1 MNILLIGSGGR
12 EHAIAWKLLQSK
24 KLAHLY
30 LTSPNATVE
39 ILQQEFAEEKFP
51 GRVTRCPLKETEHQA
66 LIDFVKQHDIQLV
79 IMGNE
84 APLAAGLSD
93 LLRANNIAVFG
104 PSKAAAEI
112 ESSKVFSK
120 EFMQRHGISTARFKA
135 FTDFKLAQHYLNTSD
150 YPIVIKASGLAAGK
164 GVYLPDTKTEAESI
178 LRDLLVAKSLGDA
191 GNEIVIEERLTG
203 PEVSLLC
210 FTDGKTVSPM
220 PPARDHKRLKT
231 GDIGPNT
238 GGMGVFAPVKLTPTL
253 TLPREYT
260 REGTDP
266 EHAAIDYITKSIL
279 QPTIDGMR
287 AEGKP
292 FVGVLYAGLMLTPD
306 GPKVLEYNCRFGDP
320 ETQVLLPLLKSDLL
334 EIILACV
341 EGLLKDYTI
350 EWMDQAAVCVVLA
363 SKHYPEKSS
372 SGDIITLPKKTKHN
386 THVFH
391 AGTRWDNNIISTAGG
406 RILGITAL
414 GKNLE
419 EARKMAYDDIKD
431 IKFDGMQH
439 RTDIGTSATND
450 SSLDAYAQAGVDIN
464 AGNRTIELMKN
475 AVKSTYGK
483 EVLAGIGAFGGMYD
497 ANFMK
502 DMKHPVLV
510 ASTDGVGTKVELG
523 VKAERFKSLGYDIVN
538 HSINDILVQGARP
551 LFFFDYVAVS
561 KLDPQQVAEAV
572 TGMAEACKAV
582 GCALLGGE
590 TAEMPG
596 VYAPNMFDIAGTIV
610 GVVEKD
616 QALPRNDIQ
625 VGDVLLGIGSSGPHT
640 NGYSL
645 VRKIF
650 AEDAL
655 DVVLPELGIPLV
667 DALLAPHR
675 NYLPIL
681 TKALHDA
688 KHPIKGLVHI
698 TGGGF
703 YENIPRFLPDGINAE
718 ISKDS
723 WPVPAL
729 FQLIQKRGE
738 IPFEQ
743 MHRIFNMGVGMII
756 ITAPENVELVK
767 KLVAEPVWQIGHLTK
782 GNREVVFK

>member
-12 EHAIAWKLLQSK
+12 EHAIAWKLLQSN
-24 KLAHLY
+24 KLKQLY
-30 LTSPNATVE
+30 MTSPNATVE
-39 ILQQEFAEEKFP
+39 ILQQDYPNRAQ
-51 GRVTRCPLKETEHQA
+51 RCNLQETEHQA
-66 LIDFVKQHDIQLV
+66 LIDFVKQHDIKLV
-79 IMGNE
+79 IIGNE

-93 LLRANNIAVFG
+93 LLHANDIAVFG

-120 EFMQRHGISTARFKA
+120 EFMERHSIPTARFKH
-135 FTDFKLAQHYLNTSD
+135 FTDFKLAQHYLNTID

-164 GVYLPDTKTEAESI
+164 GVYLPETKTEAETI
-178 LRDLLVAKSLGDA
+178 LGELLLDKILGDA
-191 GNEIVIEERLTG
+191 GNEVVIEERLIG

-210 FTDGKTVSPM
+210 FSDGKTVKPM

-238 GGMGVFAPVKLTPTL
+238 GGMGVFAPV
-253 TLPREYT
+253 TLPEGVTVEELT
-260 REGTDP
+260 RTV
-266 EHAAIDYITKSIL
+266 L
-279 QPTIDGMR
+279 QPTIDGLR
-287 AEGKP
+287 TEGCP

-334 EIILACV
+334 EIILGCV
-341 EGLLKDYTI
+341 EGLLINCKI
-350 EWMDQAAVCVVLA
+350 EWYDQAAVCVVLA
-363 SKHYPEKSS
+363 SKQYPEKST
-372 SGDIITLPKKTKHN
+372 SGDMISLPKNTKPN
-386 THVFH
+386 THIFH
-391 AGTRWDNNIISTAGG
+391 AGTRYQDKLTTTAGG

-414 GKNLE
+414 GRTLD
-419 EARKMAYDDIKD
+419 EARHMAYDTIKD

-439 RTDIGTSATND
+439 RTDIGADIKVSGPVD
-450 SSLDAYAQAGVDIN
+450 PYAQAGVDIN
-464 AGNRTIELMKN
+464 AGNKAIELMSK
-475 AVKSTYGK
+475 AVKSTYGS
-483 EVLAGIGAFGGMYD
+483 EVLAGIGAFGGMFD
-497 ANFMK
+497 CSFMK
-502 DMKHPVLV
+502 DMRHPVLV

-523 VKAERFKSLGYDIVN
+523 VKAKRFKSLGYDIVN

-551 LFFFDYVAVS
+551 LFFFDYIAAS
-561 KLDPQQVAEAV
+561 KLDPQQVAETV

-616 QALPRNDIQ
+616 QALPRKDLQ
-625 VGDVLLGIGSSGPHT
+625 AGDVLLAIGSSGPHT

-645 VRKIF
+645 IRKIF
-650 AEDAL
+650 VNDDLDA
-655 DVVLPELGIPLV
+655 VLPELGIPLA

-675 NYLPIL
+675 NYFPIL
-681 TKALHDA
+681 TKALNDSA
-688 KHPIKGLVHI
+688 HPIKGMVHI

-703 YENIPRFLPDGINAE
+703 YENIPRVLPEGVGAE

-723 WPVPAL
+723 WSVPAL
-729 FQLIQKRGE
+729 FQLIQKRGG
-738 IPFEQ
+738 IRFEQ
-743 MHRIFNMGVGMII
+743 MHRIFNMGIGMII
-756 ITAPENVELVK
+756 ITAPANVELVK
-767 KLVAEPVWQIGHLTK
+767 KLINEPVWQIGQLVK
-782 GNREVVFK
+782 GNKHDVVFK

>member
-12 EHAIAWKLLQSK
+12 EHAIAWKLLQSPK
-24 KLAHLY
+24 IKQLY
-30 LTSPNATVE
+30 LTTLNATVE
-39 ILQQEFAEEKFP
+39 ILQQEFPA
-51 GRVTRCPLKETEHQA
+51 RVQRCNLTETEHQA
-66 LIDFVKQHDIQLV
+66 LLDFVKQHAINLV
-79 IMGNE
+79 IIGNE

-93 LLRANNIAVFG
+93 LMRANNIAVFG
-104 PSKAAAEI
+104 PSKTAAEI

-120 EFMQRHGISTARFKA
+120 EFMERHGIPTARFKH
-135 FTDFKLAQHYLNTSD
+135 FTDFKLALHYLNAID

-164 GVYLPDTKTEAESI
+164 GVYLPETKIEAESI
-178 LRDLLVAKSLGDA
+178 VRDLLLDKILGDA
-191 GNEIVIEERLTG
+191 GNEIVIEERLIG

-210 FTDGKTVSPM
+210 FSDGKTVKPM

-238 GGMGVFAPVKLTPTL
+238 GGMGVFAPVRLAQDVRGGAEAVPFDASAAKVPQ
-253 TLPREYT
+253 RQ
-260 REGTDP
+260 DP
-266 EHAAIDYITKSIL
+266 EQEAIKHLTQTIL

-287 AEGKP
+287 AEGRP
-292 FVGVLYAGLMLTPD
+292 FVGVLYAGLMLTPQ

-334 EIILACV
+334 DIILACV
-341 EGLLKDYTI
+341 EGLLVNCQI
-350 EWMDQAAVCVVLA
+350 EWYDDTAVCVVLA
-363 SKHYPEKSS
+363 SKQYPEKNTA
-372 SGDIITLPKKTKHN
+372 GDVITLPKNTKARSHI
-386 THVFH
+386 FH
-391 AGTRWDNNIISTAGG
+391 AGTRYQNKLTTTAGG

-414 GKNLE
+414 GKTLD
-419 EARKMAYDDIKD
+419 EARHMAYDTIKD

-439 RTDIGTSATND
+439 RTDIGLSGPVD
-450 SSLDAYAQAGVDIN
+450 PYAQAGVDIN
-464 AGNRTIELMKN
+464 AGNKAIELMSK
-475 AVKSTYGK
+475 AVKSTYGP
-483 EVLAGIGAFGGMYD
+483 EVLAGIGAFGGMFD
-497 ANFMK
+497 CSFMK
-502 DMKHPVLV
+502 DMRHPVLV

-523 VKAERFKSLGYDIVN
+523 VKAKRFKTLGYDIVN

-551 LFFFDYVAVS
+551 LFFFDYVAAS
-561 KLDPQQVAEAV
+561 KLDPEQVAQTV

-616 QALPRNDIQ
+616 LALPRKDLQ
-625 VGDVLLGIGSSGPHT
+625 AGDVLLAIGSSGPHT

-645 VRKIF
+645 IRKIF
-650 AEDAL
+650 ANDDLDA
-655 DVVLPELGIPLV
+655 VLPELGIPLA

-681 TKALHDA
+681 TKALNDSA
-688 KHPIKGLVHI
+688 HPIKGMVHI

-703 YENIPRFLPDGINAE
+703 YENIPRVLPEGVGAE
-718 ISKDS
+718 INKGS

-756 ITAPENVELVK
+756 ITAPANVELVK
-767 KLVAEPVWQIGHLTK
+767 KLINEPVWQIGQLVK
-782 GNREVVFK
+782 GQRDVKFV

>member
-1 MNILLIGSGGR
+1 MKRLITMNILLIGSGGR
-12 EHAIAWKLLQSK
+12 EHAIAWKLLQSNPERSNRLQK
-24 KLAHLY
+24 LY

-39 ILQQEFAEEKFP
+39 ILQQEDAT
-51 GRVTRCPLKETEHQA
+51 RVERCHLKETEHQA
-66 LIDFVKQHDIQLV
+66 IIEFVKQHGIQLV
-79 IMGNE
+79 IIGNE

-93 LLRANNIAVFG
+93 LLQANNIAVFG

-120 EFMQRHGISTARFKA
+120 EFMQRHHIPTARFKA
-135 FTDFKLAQHYLNTSD
+135 FTDYKIALHYLNTID

-164 GVYLPDTKTEAESI
+164 GVYLPDTKAEAESI
-178 LRDLLVAKSLGDA
+178 LRDLLVDKSLGDA
-191 GNEIVIEERLTG
+191 GNEVVIEERLTG

-210 FTDGKTVSPM
+210 FSDGKTVSPM

-238 GGMGVFAPVKLTPTL
+238 GGMGVFAPV
-253 TLPREYT
+253 TLPAGLTVDEL
-260 REGTDP
+260 
-266 EHAAIDYITKSIL
+266 TKTIL

-287 AEGKP
+287 AEGRP
-292 FVGVLYAGLMLTPD
+292 FVGVLYAGLMLTPE

-334 EIILACV
+334 DIVLACV
-341 EGLLKDYTI
+341 EGELSNYKI
-350 EWMDQAAVCVVLA
+350 EWYNEAAVCVVLA

-372 SGDIITLPKKTKHN
+372 SGDVIHFPKQSKTN
-386 THVFH
+386 TIVFH
-391 AGTRWDNNIISTAGG
+391 ASTRWQNQIISTAGG
-406 RILGITAL
+406 RILGVTAV

-419 EARKMAYDDIKD
+419 EARHMAYDEIKD

-439 RTDIGTSATND
+439 RTDIGAESKAAAPD
-450 SSLDAYAQAGVDIN
+450 LYAPDLYAKAGVDIN

-475 AVKSTYGK
+475 AVKSTYGA

-502 DMKHPVLV
+502 QMNHPVLV

-523 VKAERFKSLGYDIVN
+523 VKAKRFKSLGYDIVN
-538 HSINDILVQGARP
+538 HSVNDILVQGARP
-551 LFFFDYVAVS
+551 LFFFDYVAAS
-561 KLDPQQVAEAV
+561 KLDPQQVAETV

-616 QALPRNDIQ
+616 QALPRKDLQ
-625 VGDVLLGIGSSGPHT
+625 PGDVILGIGSSGPHT

-645 VRKIF
+645 IRKIF
-650 AEDAL
+650 EDVPL
-655 DVVLPELGIPLV
+655 DTVLPELGIPLA
-667 DALLAPHR
+667 DALLAPHC

-681 TKALHDA
+681 TAALNS
-688 KHPIKGLVHI
+688 KEQPIKALVHI

-703 YENIPRFLPDGINAE
+703 YENIPRVLPEGIGAE
-718 ISKDS
+718 INKGS
-723 WPVPAL
+723 WPIPPL
-729 FQLIQKRGE
+729 FQLIEKRGQV
-738 IPFEQ
+738 PFEQ
-743 MHRIFNMGVGMII
+743 MYRVFNMGIGMLIV
-756 ITAPENVELVK
+756 TAPENVALVK
-767 KLVAEPVWQIGHLTK
+767 TLIKEPVWQIGKLTS
-782 GNREVVFK
+782 GEREVVFN